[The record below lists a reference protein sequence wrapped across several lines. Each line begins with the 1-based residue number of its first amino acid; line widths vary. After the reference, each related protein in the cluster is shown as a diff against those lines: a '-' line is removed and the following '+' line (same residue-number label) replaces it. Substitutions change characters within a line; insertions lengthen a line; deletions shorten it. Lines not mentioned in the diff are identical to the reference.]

1 MSFKVIDKKLLKN
14 YNKLW
19 EKISHLINEEF
30 NSEPVYGDNNK

>member
-19 EKISHLINEEF
+19 EKISGLINEEF
-30 NSEPVYGDNNK
+30 NSEHVYGDNNK